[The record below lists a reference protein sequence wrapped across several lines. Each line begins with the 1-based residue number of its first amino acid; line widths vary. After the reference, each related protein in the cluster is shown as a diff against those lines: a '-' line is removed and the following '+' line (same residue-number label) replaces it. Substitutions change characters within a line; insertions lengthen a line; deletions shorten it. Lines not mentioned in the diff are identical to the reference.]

1 MKYAAFLRGINVGGN
16 KKVPMTE
23 LKKCLEKL
31 GFKNVKT
38 LLNSGNV
45 VFETDKTKPDVL
57 RKKIEAELKRTFG
70 FEVSTIIRSLDELQK
85 LIDSDP
91 FKGIKVTPAT
101 RLYITFLS
109 EKPTTKLKLPY
120 TSPDRNFKI
129 LQASNTEVYSWLV
142 VTADRGSV
150 DAMGILEKEYG
161 KNVTTRNWNTVK
173 KLSCL

>member
-31 GFKNVKT
+31 GCKNVKT

-57 RKKIEAELKRTFG
+57 RKKIETQIEKTFG
-70 FEVSTIIRSLDELQK
+70 FTSSTIIRSIDELQK

-101 RLYITFLS
+101 RLYVTLLS

-129 LQASNTEVYSWLV
+129 LQASDTEVCSWLV